1 MTDRRLQ
8 HRIACTL
15 ALVCLAVPAL
25 AAPPAGYYDTVDFTS
40 PATLRQSVH
49 NIIDGHTRY
58 PYTSSSTD
66 TWDILEQ
73 ADEDPYNSGR
83 ILDVYRNRVI
93 TKYGGGNNY
102 YNREHT
108 WPKSYGFPSE
118 GETPYTDCHH
128 LFLCDISYN
137 GYRANLVF
145 DDCVS
150 GCTSRSTD
158 LYDGVSG
165 TNYYNASISPIGHWQ
180 TWDGRKGDVARAQFY
195 MDVRYAGDV
204 SGEPDLILTDDRNL
218 IVGSTET
225 VAYMGILSTLIQW
238 HEDDPVDQ
246 KERDRNDVVY
256 SYQGNRNPFIDHP
269 EWVAGIFEGIIAG
282 VPDATAAAAI
292 TSVHP
297 NPFNPATTIAFTL
310 AEAGPVTVVVHGMD
324 GRRVRTLVT
333 GHRAAGPQ
341 SASWDG
347 RDDTGR
353 RVASGAWFVRLVSRE
368 ATDIRKVMLVK

>member
-1 MTDRRLQ
+1 MNVRHLHVRLFC
-8 HRIACTL
+8 AL
-15 ALVCLAVPAL
+15 ALACLAVPAL
-25 AAPPAGYYDTVDFTS
+25 ADAPAGYYDSVDYTS

-83 ILDVYRNRVI
+83 ILDVYRNRVL
-93 TKYGGGNNY
+93 TKQGGGNDY

-108 WPKSYGFPSE
+108 WPKSYGFSSS
-118 GETPYTDCHH
+118 GDTPYTDCHH
-128 LFLCDISYN
+128 LFLCDVGYN
-137 GYRANLVF
+137 GNRDNHPF

-150 GCTSRSTD
+150 GCTSRPTD
-158 LYDGVSG
+158 YYDGTSG
-165 TNYYNASISPIGHWQ
+165 TNYYNSSLEIWE

-204 SGEPDLILTDDRNL
+204 SGEPDLVLTDNRNL
-218 IVGSTET
+218 IVITDSSP
-225 VAYMGILSTLIQW
+225 AYMGLLSTLIEW
-238 HEDDPVDQ
+238 HEADPVDQ

-269 EWVAGIFEGIIAG
+269 EWVAGVFEGIISD
-282 VPDATAAAAI
+282 VPDAGVATTGI

-297 NPFNPATTIAFTL
+297 NPFNPETTVAFNL
-310 AEAGPVTVVVHGMD
+310 AEAGPVTVTVHGLD

-333 GHRAAGPQ
+333 GLREAGPQ
-341 SASWDG
+341 SVSWNG

-353 RVASGAWFVRLVSRE
+353 RVASGAWFVRLVGRD
-368 ATDIRKVMLVK
+368 AADTRKVMLVK